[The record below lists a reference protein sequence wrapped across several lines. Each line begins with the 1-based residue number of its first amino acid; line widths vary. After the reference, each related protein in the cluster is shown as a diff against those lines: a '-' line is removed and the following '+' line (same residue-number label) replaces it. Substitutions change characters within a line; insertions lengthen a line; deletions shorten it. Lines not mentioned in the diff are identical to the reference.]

1 MVTTYPTITIISYWP
16 CAAEALH
23 SGAFAGGGLALVS
36 MTPQFPVF
44 IYSWQTITRADFGNG
59 ATAWADLATKP
70 YYIILNVAIG
80 GNCFTNSP
88 SANTLQG
95 YASSMRVKYV
105 AVYESN

>member
-1 MVTTYPTITIISYWP
+1 
-16 CAAEALH
+16 
-23 SGAFAGGGLALVS
+23 
-36 MTPQFPVF
+36 MTPQFSVF
-44 IYSWQTITRADFGNG
+44 IYLAPGGNLWQTITRADFGNG

-70 YYIILNVAIG
+70 SYIILNVAIG

-105 AVYESN
+105 AVCESN